1 MNEPEKKHKQL
12 SEKELDKLKKA
23 REKQL
28 GKIVKK

>member
-1 MNEPEKKHKQL
+1 MKEQDKKPKQL
-12 SEKELDKLKKA
+12 TDKELDKLKKI